1 MANKMQ
7 IVGKRGTFLLTAVG
21 RGYDVFDAS
30 AAWFL
35 ASALQTAIWLG
46 VPCLLNCKLR
56 AKCRNISASYLIGDY
71 SA

>member
-7 IVGKRGTFLLTAVG
+7 IVGKRGTSLLTAVG

-35 ASALQTAIWLG
+35 ASALQTAI
-46 VPCLLNCKLR
+46 
-56 AKCRNISASYLIGDY
+56 
-71 SA
+71 